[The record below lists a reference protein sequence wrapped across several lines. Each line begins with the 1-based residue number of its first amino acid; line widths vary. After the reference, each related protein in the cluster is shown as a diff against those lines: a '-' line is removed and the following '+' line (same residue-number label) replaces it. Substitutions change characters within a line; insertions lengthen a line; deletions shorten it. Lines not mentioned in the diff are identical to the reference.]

1 MDAMA
6 DLDVSVGDSISDR
19 LCERTARSVNAT
31 RYIVYRLRKTRL
43 LCGGD
48 QPISQVFHI
57 SEVARPISARADTY
71 RNAFNRGLNEVFAS
85 AVSGA
90 IHESCS
96 YTDDVHVEVRP
107 IRPAEHLRSVFG
119 SIVMTDR

>member
-1 MDAMA
+1 MPWPISMSASGI
-6 DLDVSVGDSISDR
+6 VSLTAFANALRVR
-19 LCERTARSVNAT
+19 LMPLVTL
-31 RYIVYRLRKTRL
+31 VYRLRKTRL

-96 YTDDVHVEVRP
+96 YTDDVHVEVQP